1 MKFDWKFRLAGGILA
16 IIFLYILIAEL
27 STFVPFQYAPGGT
40 PLVSVPVDDIS
51 YEVSQALWNQRV
63 IDILIQV
70 MLLFAAAAGAAAMF
84 RLAKRPEE
92 EG

>member
-1 MKFDWKFRLAGGILA
+1 MKFDWKFRVAGGILA
-16 IIFLYILIAEL
+16 AVFLFILITEL
-27 STFVPFQYAPGGT
+27 STFIPFQYAPGGE

-84 RLAKRPEE
+84 RVSKGPEE
-92 EG
+92 GG